1 MEKITMSRE
10 ELEGKAKELGITFK
24 ATITDENLQKKIDA
38 ALNNTGN
45 EGREE
50 LEGKI
55 VITSICADFKKEAT
69 SYEEAN
75 EITGVSIDDI
85 KSHAANGTM
94 ISGYRFKIVK

>member
-1 MEKITMSRE
+1 MNRE

-38 ALNNTGN
+38 ALNNTRN
-45 EGREE
+45 EDREE

-55 VITSICADFKKEAT
+55 VITSICADFKEEVT
-69 SYEEAN
+69 SYEDAN
-75 EITGVSIDDI
+75 EMTGVSIDDI

-94 ISGYRFKIVK
+94 INGYRFKIVK